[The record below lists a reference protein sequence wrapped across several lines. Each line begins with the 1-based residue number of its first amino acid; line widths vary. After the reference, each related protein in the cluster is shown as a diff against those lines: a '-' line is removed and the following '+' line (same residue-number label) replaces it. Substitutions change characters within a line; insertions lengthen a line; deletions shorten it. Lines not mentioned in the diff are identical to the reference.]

1 MRSKQVARRDRTR
14 QCRFSKKSVD
24 LLSLEGKALDMRQ
37 SCAQSLDEI
46 EARHRR
52 CQAALALA
60 KVELE
65 ALQANAQ
72 RQEEELVLAK
82 AQAVQASRKLLACK
96 SDAEKAW
103 EAWRP
108 HARWVTVSARGGCR
122 EQDLETE

>member
-37 SCAQSLDEI
+37 SCAQSPDEI

-72 RQEEELVLAK
+72 RQEEELVLAY
-82 AQAVQASRKLLACK
+82 
-96 SDAEKAW
+96 
-103 EAWRP
+103 
-108 HARWVTVSARGGCR
+108 GCAKR
-122 EQDLETE
+122 